1 MTSLAPR
8 SPAWRST
15 AGFSLLETS
24 AAMGILLALAL
35 AMLAMLQQHI
45 VFMNL
50 ARQQGFLTTDAPQ
63 VGNLVGRLFA
73 KADHYFVYENRAGA
87 LAGAPA
93 VLSNG
98 KAARL
103 FFEAA
108 NGETREQWITAE
120 TSGGSTSLVCRS
132 RRADG
137 SEFSWNI
144 CTGLAGANFRCDEG
158 VLGVTLKGAGGEEIS
173 YYGGSQ

>member
-1 MTSLAPR
+1 MTCPPPR
-8 SPAWRST
+8 TPGWRSN

-24 AAMGILLALAL
+24 AAMSILLALAV
-35 AMLAMLQQHI
+35 AMLVMLQQHI
-45 VFMNL
+45 AFMNL

-73 KADHYFVYENRAGA
+73 KADHYFVYETRAGG
-87 LAGAPA
+87 LTGAPP
-93 VLSNG
+93 VLVNG

-103 FFEAA
+103 YFEAA

-120 TSGGSTSLVCRS
+120 TVGGSTSLVCRS

-137 SEFSWNI
+137 SEFSWNV
-144 CTGLAGANFRCDEG
+144 CTGLAGATFHCNEG